1 MAAPVYKRGR
11 LLRQAVHGLS
21 RALPW
26 QEKIGHILRQA
37 QRIGRGHR
45 ANSPEAGAIPL
56 HQTNP
61 EFPQVSEYHPSGK
74 AYTRGSDLA
83 DVAGAH
89 GQPCD
94 AEGVWGG
101 GKQIMMNNL

>member
-1 MAAPVYKRGR
+1 MELRCQEGVAAPVYKRGR

-37 QRIGRGHR
+37 QRIGR
-45 ANSPEAGAIPL
+45 EASCKPSGGWSHP
-56 HQTNP
+56 TTPNNP

-74 AYTRGSDLA
+74 A
-83 DVAGAH
+83 
-89 GQPCD
+89 
-94 AEGVWGG
+94 
-101 GKQIMMNNL
+101 